1 MKRRHLLFL
10 IILTLEACTQTYSI
24 YSNKYPVSFSC
35 DISMPP
41 FNSIQSLGYF
51 ITVRQRPAKD
61 GYTVYTNTGMAY
73 EFPLTEVQ
81 SRIFSYGLAGLI
93 IGSPILAEGEI
104 YAYDLG
110 CPQCDRSSVR
120 LTVNTTSYAKCA
132 KCDTSYELNNNGY
145 ASNGGH
151 PLYRYPITLN
161 GSKLMVH
168 N

>member
-1 MKRRHLLFL
+1 MKRHHLLLL
-10 IILTLEACTQTYSI
+10 IILTLEACTQTYSV

-41 FNSIQSLGYF
+41 FNSVQSLGYF
-51 ITVRQRPAKD
+51 ITVRQRPTKD
-61 GYTVYTNTGMAY
+61 GYTVYTNTGQAY

-93 IGSPILAEGEI
+93 IGSPIFAEGEI

-120 LTVNTTSYAKCA
+120 LTVNTTPNAKCA
-132 KCDTSYELNNNGY
+132 KCGTSYELNNNGY

-151 PLYRYPITLN
+151 PLYRYPTTLN